1 MDKLR
6 KVLKIR
12 RQQEDESAAQL
23 AVSQAA
29 VAEAQTK
36 RTQLSELMAEYR
48 RRHLE
53 AAESHPATLAAFNR
67 FYSQLKGAVDAQG
80 QVVADLERIE
90 RQNTDAYLVRY
101 RERLALQRL
110 LEERELAHKSE
121 ALRKARRGHIHR
133 DAKFFV

>member
-1 MDKLR
+1 MDKLH

-23 AVSQAA
+23 ALSQAA
-29 VAEAQTK
+29 VAEAEAK
-36 RTQLSELMAEYR
+36 REQLNELMEEYR
-48 RRHLE
+48 RRHLDTAE
-53 AAESHPATLAAFNR
+53 AHPARLAEFNR
-67 FYSQLKGAVDAQG
+67 FYSQLKGAVEAQG

-90 RQNTDAYLVRY
+90 RQSTDAYLVRY

-121 ALRKARRGHIHR
+121 ALRRERRGHIHR
-133 DAKFFV
+133 DANFFV